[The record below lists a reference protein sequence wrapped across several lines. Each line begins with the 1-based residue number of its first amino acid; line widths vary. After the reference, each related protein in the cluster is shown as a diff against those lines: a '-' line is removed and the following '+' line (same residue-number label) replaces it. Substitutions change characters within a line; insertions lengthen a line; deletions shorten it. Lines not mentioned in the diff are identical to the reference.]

1 MTEPLLSQ
9 ELCFVAQFGIMMMG
23 GGNVEGR
30 NAGINNKANAA
41 VLLVRMGHWRL
52 Q

>member
-1 MTEPLLSQ
+1 
-9 ELCFVAQFGIMMMG
+9 
-23 GGNVEGR
+23 VEGR

-52 Q
+52 QWGSYRHATHLVQQDAA